1 MSVRKDLT
9 VGPII
14 ALILILVIIVV
25 VFVILPAIQTTVDL
39 RLSDGIFRARIAT
52 DENDRQKAIPS
63 TTKLDNNQ
71 AVLLAFPSEGEWGVA
86 VKDVKVSA
94 DVVWL
99 DKDKKVINAVTDI
112 SPDEFNTKI
121 YYSQSS
127 AKYLIEF
134 PAGTVKSK
142 AINKGDTATF
152 EIKDGDIK

>member
-1 MSVRKDLT
+1 MT

-71 AVLLAFPSEGEWGVA
+71 AVLLAFPSESKWGVA

-99 DKDKKVINAVTDI
+99 DKDKKVVYALKNIP
-112 SPDEFNTKI
+112 PDEYSTKI
-121 YYSQSS
+121 YYPKDA
-127 AKYLIEF
+127 AKYMIEF
-134 PAGTVKSK
+134 PAGTIDSKS
-142 AINKGDTATF
+142 INKGNKATF